1 MVNIRKLIYVHFV
14 QGGYE
19 LGLYWTHFKINY
31 INNQANV

>member
-1 MVNIRKLIYVHFV
+1 MVNIRKLIYV